1 MSGTSF
7 GDSNPLLIPANPA
20 VGVSHAAVKTLV
32 DGDGMEKAA
41 LTSLVPG
48 YVLYDIFTN
57 GSDSLVG
64 RLGTNLYN
72 NTPFSIM
79 TSEDGKIDSHP
90 LLTVSN
96 PVVGVGHAAIKTL
109 VDGDGME
116 KAALTSLIPG
126 YALYD
131 ICKNGLDSLVGRL
144 GNNIL
149 NNTPL
154 GSIFSS

>member
-7 GDSNPLLIPANPA
+7 GDSNPLLIPANLA
-20 VGVSHAAVKTLV
+20 VGVS
-32 DGDGMEKAA
+32 
-41 LTSLVPG
+41 
-48 YVLYDIFTN
+48 
-57 GSDSLVG
+57 
-64 RLGTNLYN
+64 
-72 NTPFSIM
+72 
-79 TSEDGKIDSHP
+79 
-90 LLTVSN
+90 
-96 PVVGVGHAAIKTL
+96 HAAIKTL

-131 ICKNGLDSLVGRL
+131 ICKNGSDSLVGRL